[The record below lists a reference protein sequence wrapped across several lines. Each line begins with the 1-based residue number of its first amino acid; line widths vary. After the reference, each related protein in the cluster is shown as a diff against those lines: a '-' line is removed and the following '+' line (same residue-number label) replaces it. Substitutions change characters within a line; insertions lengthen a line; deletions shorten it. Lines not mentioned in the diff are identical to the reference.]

1 MLIIINSTLS
11 AIPIES
17 LSNPVKPVNVIVPVE
32 PSPTVKL
39 SIVPDVED
47 KMFTSRLKFV
57 FALTINL
64 FILYSF
70 VRLSCKLTIPLV
82 KFASSMFLNVFVA
95 NTNSPFVKLNTPF
108 VIVVLVISVFVA
120 FVDVE
125 MLPTP

>member
-1 MLIIINSTLS
+1 MIIINSTLS

-17 LSNPVKPVNVIVPVE
+17 LSNPVKPVKVIVPVE

-47 KMFTSRLKFV
+47 KIFTSRLKFV

-70 VRLSCKLTIPLV
+70 VRLSCKLTIPPV

-95 NTNSPFVKLNTPF
+95 NINSPFVKLNTPF
-108 VIVVLVISVFVA
+108 VIVVFVISVFVA

-125 MLPTP
+125 MLPIP